1 MFKEKRYEVI
11 CNDRNKR
18 LRQSTYA
25 IKLAKEY
32 NATIVSTDSIRQE
45 LFGSEDNQTN
55 NKLVFTTAFNRIKT
69 LLNNKQNVIFDA
81 TNVTNKS
88 RINLKK
94 QLALMWKNIETIAVI
109 INTPFE
115 IAVKQNNL
123 RNRKVP
129 YNVIEKQY
137 KNLINGYDRIKEL
150 YSNVIIINKI

>member
-1 MFKEKRYEVI
+1 MKLFVMIGISGSGK
-11 CNDRNKR
+11 
-18 LRQSTYA
+18 STYA

-94 QLALMWKNIETIAVI
+94 QLSLMWENIETIAVI

-115 IAVKQNNL
+115 IAIKQNNL

-129 YNVIEKQY
+129 YSVIEKQY
-137 KNLINGYDRIKEL
+137 KNLINGYDKIKEL
-150 YSNVIIINKI
+150 YSNVIIINNYKKI

>member
-1 MFKEKRYEVI
+1 MKLFVMIGISGSGK
-11 CNDRNKR
+11 
-18 LRQSTYA
+18 STYA

-94 QLALMWKNIETIAVI
+94 QLALMWENIETIAVI

-137 KNLINGYDRIKEL
+137 KNLINGYDKIKEL